1 MAALTTAQKTR
12 ALELAFDGLSQLKI
26 AHALGCRPQELA
38 IAADNDLMFRDSFA
52 RALDRGLD
60 GLADSLIDMCD
71 DDTIAA
77 HVLRQKSD
85 NIKWLLAR
93 RAAKRY
99 GDRLDINVNQ
109 TIDLSGA
116 LIEARKRSP
125 LLSAGNHTLSPIS
138 QETEYT
144 ELIEISH
151 TDNQSVNVQPAAPGD
166 APDIFA

>member
-1 MAALTTAQKTR
+1 MLTAEQKKQALA
-12 ALELAFDGLSQLKI
+12 LAFDGKSQLKI
-26 AHALGCRPQELA
+26 AQAIGCHPQVLA
-38 IAADNDLMFRDSFA
+38 TTADSDLIFRDSFA

-71 DDTIAA
+71 DETIAA

-109 TIDLSGA
+109 TVDIGGA
-116 LIEARKRSP
+116 LIEARKRAP
-125 LLSAGNHTLSPIS
+125 LLSGRNHESLPDV
-138 QETEYT
+138 QDTEYT
-144 ELIEISH
+144 ELITLSA
-151 TDNQSVNVQPAAPGD
+151 TDNASVPSNPGEAD
-166 APDIFA
+166 DIFG

>member
-1 MAALTTAQKTR
+1 MLTPQQKAQAIT
-12 ALELAFDGLSQLKI
+12 LAFDGLSQLKI
-26 AHALGCRPQELA
+26 AQAIGCHPRTLA
-38 IAADNDLMFRDSFA
+38 DTADSDLIFRDSFA

-71 DDTIAA
+71 DETIAA

-109 TIDLSGA
+109 TVDIGGA
-116 LIEARKRSP
+116 LIEARKRAP
-125 LLSAGNHTLSPIS
+125 LLSVRNHESLPSV
-138 QETEYT
+138 QDTEYT
-144 ELIEISH
+144 ELITLAP
-151 TDNQSVNVQPAAPGD
+151 TDNQSVSSAPADDG
-166 APDIFA
+166 DIFG